1 MKTIEA
7 KNCMLE
13 AYNRMGELV
22 DAIGIINAD
31 TSKENSKQEMID
43 KKIDNSNSEVDEL
56 KDEINDLKFALYALM
71 FLNTCFLLLM
81 AFS

>member
-22 DAIGIINAD
+22 DAIGVINAD
-31 TSKENSKQEMID
+31 TSKENSKEERH
-43 KKIDNSNSEVDEL
+43 DNSNMDEFIISILCVELNELIEKL
-56 KDEINDLKFALYALM
+56 KNKL
-71 FLNTCFLLLM
+71 
-81 AFS
+81 

>member
-1 MKTIEA
+1 MNEQSWYSEK
-7 KNCMLE
+7 
-13 AYNRMGELV
+13 
-22 DAIGIINAD
+22 D
-31 TSKENSKQEMID
+31 TSRVIDSLLDKQEMID

>member
-1 MKTIEA
+1 MKGKNKMKTIEA

-31 TSKENSKQEMID
+31 TSKENSKEERH
-43 KKIDNSNSEVDEL
+43 DNSNMDEFIISILCVELNELIEKL
-56 KDEINDLKFALYALM
+56 KNKL
-71 FLNTCFLLLM
+71 
-81 AFS
+81 

>member
-31 TSKENSKQEMID
+31 TSKENSKEERH
-43 KKIDNSNSEVDEL
+43 DNSNMDEFIISILCVELNELIEKL
-56 KDEINDLKFALYALM
+56 KNKL
-71 FLNTCFLLLM
+71 
-81 AFS
+81 